1 MKETEKAEVFNTS
14 CASLLSF
21 QKTFRMISTI
31 SLNKR
36 REVQA
41 KRGIEQGI

>member
-14 CASLLSF
+14 RALVLLSF
-21 QKTFRMISTI
+21 QKMFRMISTI

-36 REVQA
+36 REAQA
-41 KRGIEQGI
+41 KQG